1 MAERKGRRSW
11 WGGDSS
17 TTRRPSKIWKT
28 DEEKQ
33 RSDKETS
40 GEKPSKEKKDGS
52 KGDSQGEK
60 VKVGVEVKGEGSE
73 EEVQKGSTDEPD
85 PERVEVVGKESP
97 PVWEGETGEVRRV
110 DQQLKFAI
118 VETEDDTTGSLT
130 DTKSLRP
137 LNSSKPTNNGQGN
150 AKRGKKRWSLM
161 IPRRTAPEETSV
173 PSKKF
178 TEDVAGSRF
187 ETAGDPEGERC
198 AGDYPPIYINGF
210 VSLVLPHTTTF
221 DDVPDITGRHKLHP
235 GESVNPRGNPT
246 LGS

>member
-1 MAERKGRRSW
+1 M
-11 WGGDSS
+11 
-17 TTRRPSKIWKT
+17 TRRPSKSWKT

-33 RSDKETS
+33 RSDEETS
-40 GEKPSKEKKDGS
+40 GEKPSKDKEVSNGV
-52 KGDSQGEK
+52 SQGEK
-60 VKVGVEVKGEGSE
+60 VKVEVEVKGEGFK
-73 EEVQKGSTDEPD
+73 EEVQKDSADQPGPG
-85 PERVEVVGKESP
+85 RVEVAGEESL
-97 PVWEGETGEVRRV
+97 PVWEGKTGEVRMV

-118 VETEDDTTGSLT
+118 VEETEDDTAGSLAGV
-130 DTKSLRP
+130 KSLRP

-150 AKRGKKRWSLM
+150 TKQGKKRWSLM
-161 IPRRTAPEETSV
+161 IPRRTAPEEIPV

-187 ETAGDPEGERC
+187 ETTKEPETDRC

-221 DDVPDITGRHKLHP
+221 RDVPDIAGRHKLHP
-235 GESVNPRGNPT
+235 GESVDPRGNPT